1 MSKYGVL
8 AARIQKELDLI
19 QVTVKAASSQLEK
32 AKQTGD
38 RDYLQ
43 AAVLSLQNFYMGVER
58 VFEEVAKQVDRSS
71 PTGASSHRE
80 LLDQMGLE
88 IAKTRPAVIQPDM
101 LEKLNDYRGFQ
112 PVVMHRYGA
121 ELKLDRVQILVEVL
135 PECHADFAR
144 DVQTFCQFL
153 LQLEASI

>member
-1 MSKYGVL
+1 MSKYGVV

-19 QVTVKAASSQLEK
+19 RATVNVASSQLEK
-32 AKQTGD
+32 AKRTGD

-43 AAVLSLQNFYMGVER
+43 AAALSLQNFYMGVER
-58 VFEEVAKQVDRSS
+58 IFEEIAKQIDRSF

-88 IAKTRPAVIQPDM
+88 IGKTRPAVIQPNTS
-101 LEKLNDYRGFQ
+101 EKLNDYRGFR

-121 ELKLDRVQILVEVL
+121 ELKPDRVQTLVEML

-153 LQLEASI
+153 LQLESSI

>member
-1 MSKYGVL
+1 MSQYGVL

-19 QVTVKAASSQLEK
+19 RGTVNIASSQLEK

-43 AAVLSLQNFYMGVER
+43 AAALSLQNFYMGVER

-88 IAKTRPAVIQPDM
+88 IAKTRPAVIQSDT
-101 LEKLNDYRGFQ
+101 LEKLNDYRGFRH
-112 PVVMHRYGA
+112 VVMHRYGA
-121 ELKLDRVQILVEVL
+121 ELKPDRVQALVEGL
-135 PECHADFAR
+135 PECHTNFAR
-144 DVQTFCQFL
+144 DVQAFCQFL
-153 LQLEASI
+153 LHLEASI